1 MLGLRARAT
10 MLCHSLLYSPP
21 FCDGSA
27 TGAMNR
33 LIEYV
38 THHPLLAA
46 AAALLAIVA
55 IVMEIRQQAR
65 GSNVIGPA
73 DAVRLVNGGA
83 LILDVREA
91 KDYEAGHIIDSRHIP
106 SAELANRVDSLK
118 KYKDKPVVVYCDGG
132 FASAAAAK
140 VLRALG
146 FGKVVTLRGG
156 LQAWRQDN
164 LPLVKGTARK
174 EGKGA

>member
-1 MLGLRARAT
+1 
-10 MLCHSLLYSPP
+10 
-21 FCDGSA
+21 
-27 TGAMNR
+27 MNR
-33 LIEYV
+33 FLEYV

-46 AAALLAIVA
+46 AAALLTIVA

-83 LILDVREA
+83 LVLDVRDA
-91 KDYEAGHIIDSRHIP
+91 KEYEAGHIIDSRHIP
-106 SAELANRVDSLK
+106 SAELADRAESLK

-132 FASAAAAK
+132 FASASAAK
-140 VLRALG
+140 ILQTLG

-164 LPLVKGTARK
+164 LPLVKGPAKK
-174 EGKGA
+174 EGKSV